1 MERSKQT
8 SHFRLLDLPL
18 EIRREIYYCCL
29 PRGRLV
35 ILPSTAD
42 GKPQFSYPQQPSDQ
56 QISGHR
62 NNILLLSKQ
71 VSEECLD
78 ILYGENRFRL
88 SFSATVHYAPRTIQ
102 ETTEP
107 HLITQHISP
116 ENRNRIRFLVILAL
130 PTAWR
135 QDMAICTGLKSVP
148 EKLNCFHIFT
158 RKRQATGD
166 DTEQVIL
173 ERFHQFVEFM
183 CSRITP
189 QATVRLSDFV
199 SKNGKPRGG
208 MRLSIVSAS
217 NSPSVSYYAV

>member
-1 MERSKQT
+1 MERSKQS

-18 EIRREIYYCCL
+18 ELRREIYYCCL

-42 GKPQFSYPQQPSDQ
+42 GKPQFSYPQRPSDQ
-56 QISGHR
+56 EISGHR
-62 NNILLLSKQ
+62 NNILLLSRQ

-78 ILYGENRFRL
+78 VLYGENRFRL
-88 SFSATVHYAPRTIQ
+88 SFSATIHYAPRTIQ

-107 HLITQHISP
+107 HLITQHITP
-116 ENRNRIRFLVILAL
+116 KNRNRIRSLLILAL

-148 EKLNCFHIFT
+148 EKLTDFHIFT
-158 RKRQATGD
+158 RKRQITGN
-166 DTEQVIL
+166 DTEQAIV

-189 QATVRLSDFV
+189 HATVRVSDFV
-199 SKNGKPRGG
+199 SKNGKSQGG
-208 MRLSIVSAS
+208 MRLSVISAS
-217 NSPSVSYYAV
+217 NSLSVSYYAV